1 MRYLLFAIVFC
12 VEVIPTA
19 LHALRGIDYMVQAK
33 LAEGRAQEAEQ
44 KLRGT
49 YMYQMFQNPY
59 ELQSR

>member
-1 MRYLLFAIVFC
+1 VCAIYFSTAKVFC

-49 YMYQMFQNPY
+49 NVSEPLRAT
-59 ELQSR
+59 E